1 MKNKRM
7 MPNQEK
13 TIKRANL
20 MKEME
25 LLECI
30 EPQNLSEP
38 VGMENGNT
46 KTGECGKVYDKIFV
60 WNLPPVI
67 TCPGLSEWCK
77 FNCYN
82 ADNRYDKFPI
92 DKWCEN
98 LWWVLNKKEVLSNKI
113 QLQLNEYRSQ
123 KVAVR
128 IHSSGDF
135 FSKEYI
141 EFWKKIIEKNPRVDF
156 WAYTRS
162 WCVEELEKSIIDLNQ
177 LDNMCLIFSCDKTM
191 KKPLEGFPKSI
202 VVNSSK
208 EMLEL
213 SNMKKGIICPE
224 QYNLISG
231 CADCG
236 ICIRNLSRDIY
247 FILH

>member
-1 MKNKRM
+1 
-7 MPNQEK
+7 
-13 TIKRANL
+13 

-113 QLQLNEYRSQ
+113 QLQLDEYRLQ

-141 EFWKKIIEKNPRVDF
+141 EFWKKIIERNPWVDF

-162 WCVEELEKSIIDLNQ
+162 WCVEENESGAEYKFISENEIKQLYESGKLVNLDFNYGNYYGMDKEELLKELE
-177 LDNMCLIFSCDKTM
+177 MEIFTKR
-191 KKPLEGFPKSI
+191 KK
-202 VVNSSK
+202 N
-208 EMLEL
+208 
-213 SNMKKGIICPE
+213 
-224 QYNLISG
+224 
-231 CADCG
+231 
-236 ICIRNLSRDIY
+236 
-247 FILH
+247 